1 MIIMRTIDPS
11 TKTAAD
17 MHQLL
22 VGTVAPRPIAFASTI
37 STEGHVNLAPYSFF
51 NVFGTKPPILVFS
64 PVLSGKEGSAKDTLN
79 NVRAVPEVVINVVN
93 YEIVRQMALTSIKY
107 PPEVDEFTKSGLTP
121 HASEVVRP
129 FRVKESP
136 AQFECKVRDIISFG
150 EQGGAAQ
157 LVICEAVRIHL
168 ADYIFDE
175 KDRIDPQQI
184 DLMGRMGRAFYNRA
198 SGASI
203 HRIYQPFHELG
214 IGYEALPAHVRKSTV
229 LTGNDLGH
237 LAAIT
242 QLPSREELNI
252 LRRDPKIAQL
262 LQQPNAV
269 QLLHEQARQAIVE
282 GDISLAARLVYVL
295 EERV

>member
-1 MIIMRTIDPS
+1 MRTIDPS

-17 MHQLL
+17 MHQIL

-37 STEGHVNLAPYSFF
+37 NSEGHVNLAPYSFF
-51 NVFGTKPPILVFS
+51 NVFGTKPPIFVFS
-64 PVLSGKEGSAKDTLN
+64 PVLSGKDGSAKDTLN

-93 YEIVRQMALTSIKY
+93 YDIVRQMAVTSIQY

-121 HASEVVRP
+121 QESEVVRP
-129 FRVKESP
+129 FRVKEAP
-136 AQFECKVRDIISFG
+136 AQFECTVREVVSFG
-150 EQGGAAQ
+150 DHGGAAQ

-168 ADYIFDE
+168 ADHIFDE
-175 KDRIDPQQI
+175 KGRIDPHQI

-214 IGYEALPAHVRKSTV
+214 IGYEALPVSARNSTV

-242 QLPSREELNI
+242 RAPSREELDT
-252 LRRDPKIAQL
+252 LRQDPKVGQFL
-262 LQQPNAV
+262 KQPNAV
-269 QLLHEQARQAIVE
+269 QLLHEQAKQAIID
-282 GDISLAARLVYVL
+282 GDVGLAAKLVYL
-295 EERV
+295 LGEE

>member
-1 MIIMRTIDPS
+1 MRTIDPS
-11 TKTAAD
+11 TKTAGE

-37 STEGHVNLAPYSFF
+37 SAEGHVNLAPYSFF
-51 NVFGTKPPILVFS
+51 NVFGTKPPIFVFS
-64 PVLSGKEGSAKDTLN
+64 PVLSGKDGAAKDTLN
-79 NVRAVPEVVINVVN
+79 NVRAVPEVVINIVN
-93 YEIVRQMALTSIKY
+93 YEIVRQMAVTSIKY

-121 HASEVVRP
+121 QKSELVRP
-129 FRVKESP
+129 FRVRESP
-136 AQFECKVRDIISFG
+136 AQFECKVRDVISFG
-150 EQGGAAQ
+150 NQGGAAQ

-168 ADYIFDE
+168 ADHIFDE
-175 KDRIDPQQI
+175 KDRIDPHQI

-214 IGYEALPAHVRKSTV
+214 IGYEALPESARNSTV

-242 QLPSREELNI
+242 QPPTKEELMAI
-252 LRRDPKIAQL
+252 RQDPKFSQL
-262 LQQPNAV
+262 LDQPNAPK
-269 QLLHEQARQAIVE
+269 LLHEYAKQAIID
-282 GDISLAARLVYVL
+282 GDTSLAAKLVYVL
-295 EERV
+295 EE

>member
-1 MIIMRTIDPS
+1 MRTIDPS

-17 MHQLL
+17 MHQIL
-22 VGTVAPRPIAFASTI
+22 VGTVAPRPIAFASTLNA
-37 STEGHVNLAPYSFF
+37 EGHVNLAPYSFF

-64 PVLSGKEGSAKDTLN
+64 PVLRGKDSSAKDTLN

-93 YEIVRQMALTSIKY
+93 YDIVRQMAVTSIQY

-121 HASEVVRP
+121 QESEVVRP

-136 AQFECKVRDIISFG
+136 AQFECIVRDIISYG
-150 EQGGAAQ
+150 DHGGAAQ

-168 ADYIFDE
+168 ADHIFDE

-214 IGYEALPAHVRKSTV
+214 IGYEALPASIRNSTV

-242 QLPSREELNI
+242 QPPSQEELTA
-252 LRRDPKIAQL
+252 LRQDAQIAQL
-262 LQQPNAV
+262 LEQPNAV
-269 QLLHEQARQAIVE
+269 QLLHEQAKQAIVE
-282 GDISLAARLVYVL
+282 GDIALAARLVYVL
-295 EERV
+295 EEK